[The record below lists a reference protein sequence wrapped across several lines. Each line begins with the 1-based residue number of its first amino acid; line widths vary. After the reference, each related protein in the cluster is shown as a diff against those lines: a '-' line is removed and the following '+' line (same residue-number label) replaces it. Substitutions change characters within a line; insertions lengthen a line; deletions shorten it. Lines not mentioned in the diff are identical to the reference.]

1 MYRIYT
7 RTGDKGTTALYG
19 GSRIEKDHIRVEA
32 YGTVDELI
40 SQLGVC
46 YATTLDAAEKAI
58 AAITRL
64 SMDIGIPQHLR
75 DLGVKEAD
83 FPYMA
88 EMALKDGNAFSNPRK
103 GNEQEIAAIFR
114 QAF

>member
-1 MYRIYT
+1 
-7 RTGDKGTTALYG
+7 
-19 GSRIEKDHIRVEA
+19 
-32 YGTVDELI
+32 
-40 SQLGVC
+40 
-46 YATTLDAAEKAI
+46 
-58 AAITRL
+58 
-64 SMDIGIPQHLR
+64 MDIGIPQHLR

-114 QAF
+114 RILTVNEGPSCRFHRRVRLFYDPRGHHAGAINELCWGWRSRGPLPDHNL